1 MTNGKVSAFEVF
13 LHMQNT
19 DDKALKLAP
28 LSNIIEARK
37 VKQGTKVTMGVGED
51 ICGKIMAD
59 ELVGGLILVDRKRF
73 DEVKAQLEAGAAK

>member
-1 MTNGKVSAFEVF
+1 MKKVSAFEVF
-13 LHMQNT
+13 LQMQNS

-37 VKQGTKVTMGVGED
+37 VKEGTKVTIGVGED
-51 ICGKIMAD
+51 ICLKIMAD

-73 DEVKAQLEAGAAK
+73 NEVKAEMEAES